1 MNIGITQGENRSL
14 RILQYPVAQSMRTDN
29 YSPPHTLQRF
39 VVVNEPAILAL
50 PVFAGRLTSPCSRGE
65 SPDRFRFC
73 CHPSDADIN
82 SPKTSATSSARSA
95 EWETP
100 RPLPPLPNRIAMSIV
115 DDNENDRFLTT
126 RAVDQSPGLES
137 VGAYSSGVE
146 ALKGIPS
153 SVSKVVLIDVR
164 MPTMSGIELARRL
177 KKIRPHLVIIMITG
191 FDHPDTRA
199 QSLEAGADAYL
210 TKPFSIERFLET
222 LRDCLRR
229 RESGA
234 DESGAPRAFRF
245 VQTKETRSA
254 TISSFLRSSDQRS
267 GRAIR
272 HQKSGAEAK
281 RVLLIDEPTV
291 RRVLRR
297 IVFTFEENLHARED
311 LLQEALV
318 HLWSMEQR
326 HPGQRLA
333 WYLKGVKYHLQHLR
347 TSGRSLDSPRHRAA
361 RAESTADPVACN
373 ERPDTLKSDDGIM
386 SEVNA
391 HDVFSLLVEGLEPID
406 QRILVALAAGLKPC
420 EIAETLQIS
429 PQSILRHRQTIAD
442 LAIKLGVVPPRAS
455 PNPDGPTH

>member
-1 MNIGITQGENRSL
+1 M
-14 RILQYPVAQSMRTDN
+14 
-29 YSPPHTLQRF
+29 
-39 VVVNEPAILAL
+39 NEPTLRAW
-50 PVFAGRLTSPCSRGE
+50 PVFTVRLTSACSKGE
-65 SPDRFRFC
+65 SADRFRFC
-73 CHPSDADIN
+73 GHPSDADTN
-82 SPKTSATSSARSA
+82 SPKTSATSSASSA
-95 EWETP
+95 KWETLRP
-100 RPLPPLPNRIAMSIV
+100 RPPLGNRIAVSIV
-115 DDNENDRFLTT
+115 DDNENDRFLLT
-126 RAVDQSPGLES
+126 RAVDQSPDLES
-137 VGAYSSGVE
+137 VGSYSCGVE

-164 MPTMSGIELARRL
+164 MPNMSGIELARRL

-333 WYLKGVKYHLQHLR
+333 WYLKGVKYHLQHHHDSRLR
-347 TSGRSLDSPRHRAA
+347 GYLRRCVGTDDRNGGRGSNGPQGGVLP
-361 RAESTADPVACN
+361 P
-373 ERPDTLKSDDGIM
+373 G
-386 SEVNA
+386 
-391 HDVFSLLVEGLEPID
+391 D
-406 QRILVALAAGLKPC
+406 QRRQRQRAGVAERDGQSGAA
-420 EIAETLQIS
+420 
-429 PQSILRHRQTIAD
+429 LRH
-442 LAIKLGVVPPRAS
+442 
-455 PNPDGPTH
+455 